1 MSVAESF
8 FVIFTDIIS
17 GRATQIKDPAVIQH
31 SDVAIISRR
40 NFQAKNPVLDSIAI
54 HFHNHWLLWF
64 FFRFLG
70 GRPFFRLFLFLFF
83 CFFLLSFFISFS
95 DFVALWSV
103 WVLCL
108 FCQCDEINDLQVAIY
123 VCKLFLA

>member
-70 GRPFFRLFLFLFF
+70 GRLFFLLFFFLFF
-83 CFFLLSFFISFS
+83 CFFLLSFFISFPY
-95 DFVALWSV
+95 FAPLWSQ
-103 WVLCL
+103 WVLGIFGL
-108 FCQCDEINDLQVAIY
+108 WNEIKA
-123 VCKLFLA
+123 